1 MSTDTTHTAPG
12 TPSPGT
18 PAHEPTGTTRT
29 ADTTPTRTTGTTR
42 TLVRTAPT
50 TYELLVSDGS
60 PLGSPAR
67 TEPAERVPLRV
78 GLVQMRWYADQDE
91 HDERLRE
98 GVRIAAAEGAEVV
111 CLPELTRSPYFCNTD
126 DPMGDGAARHLEDLE
141 GGPTVAL
148 AAELAGELGITVHA
162 SLYERAEDGG
172 LGYNTAVCVDEGGKL
187 LARTR
192 KNHIPAFP
200 GYREDLCFRPGDS
213 GFPVAFL
220 EGARFGFPTCWDE
233 WFPELARAYGLHGA
247 EILVHPTA
255 IGSEVDLPDFDT
267 RPMWEHA
274 ISANGLANA
283 LFMIVPN
290 RVGTEGR
297 STFYGSSFISDPY
310 GRVMLRA
317 PRDRPAVLVA
327 DLDLDQ
333 RRDWLDFGLMQTR
346 RPELYGRLT
355 EPLDAQS
362 H

>member
-1 MSTDTTHTAPG
+1 MTSYA
-12 TPSPGT
+12 
-18 PAHEPTGTTRT
+18 
-29 ADTTPTRTTGTTR
+29 
-42 TLVRTAPT
+42 
-50 TYELLVSDGS
+50 LLTSYDS
-60 PLGSPAR
+60 PLGSPGR
-67 TEPAERVPLRV
+67 TRPAEREPLRV
-78 GLVQMRWYADQDE
+78 GLVQMRWYADPAE
-91 HDERLRE
+91 HDDRLRE
-98 GVRIAAAEGAEVV
+98 GVALAAAQGAQVV

-126 DPMGDGAARHLEDLE
+126 DPMADGAERWLEDAE
-141 GGPTVAL
+141 TGPTVGL
-148 AAELAGELGITVHA
+148 ATELATGLGITVHA
-162 SLYERAEDGG
+162 SLYERAGDGG
-172 LGYNTAVCVDEGGKL
+172 LGYNTAVCVDADGRL

-213 GFPVAFL
+213 GFPVVAHA
-220 EGARFGFPTCWDE
+220 GARLGFPTCWDE
-233 WFPELARAYGLHGA
+233 WFPELARAYSLAGA

-317 PRDRPAVLVA
+317 PRDTPAVLVA

-333 RRDWLDFGLMQTR
+333 RRDWLDFGLMHTR
-346 RPELYGRLT
+346 RPELYGTLT
-355 EPLDAQS
+355 ERPGRRF
-362 H
+362 

>member
-1 MSTDTTHTAPG
+1 MTSYA
-12 TPSPGT
+12 
-18 PAHEPTGTTRT
+18 
-29 ADTTPTRTTGTTR
+29 
-42 TLVRTAPT
+42 
-50 TYELLVSDGS
+50 LLTSFGS
-60 PLGSPAR
+60 PLGSPGR
-67 TEPAERVPLRV
+67 TQPGEREPLRV
-78 GLVQMRWYADQDE
+78 GLVQMRWYADPAD
-91 HDERLRE
+91 HDDRLRE
-98 GVRIAAAEGAEVV
+98 GVALAAGQGATVV

-126 DPMGDGAARHLEDLE
+126 DPMADGAERWLEDAAT
-141 GGPTVAL
+141 GPTAAL
-148 AAELAGELGITVHA
+148 AAELATELGITVHA

-172 LGYNTAVCVDEGGKL
+172 LGYNTAVCVDSDGRL
-187 LARTR
+187 IARTR

-213 GFPVAFL
+213 GFPVVTH

-233 WFPELARAYGLHGA
+233 WFPELARAYSLAGA

-267 RPMWEHA
+267 RPLWEHA
-274 ISANGLANA
+274 ITANGLANA
-283 LFMIVPN
+283 LFAIVPN

-333 RRDWLDFGLMQTR
+333 RRDWLEFGLMRTR
-346 RPELYGRLT
+346 RPELYGSLT
-355 EPLDAQS
+355 ERRSAQGA
-362 H
+362 

>member
-1 MSTDTTHTAPG
+1 MLTSYD
-12 TPSPGT
+12 
-18 PAHEPTGTTRT
+18 
-29 ADTTPTRTTGTTR
+29 
-42 TLVRTAPT
+42 
-50 TYELLVSDGS
+50 S
-60 PLGSPAR
+60 PLGSPGR
-67 TEPAERVPLRV
+67 TRPAEREPLRV
-78 GLVQMRWYADQDE
+78 GLVQMRWYADPAE
-91 HDERLRE
+91 HDDRLRE
-98 GVRIAAAEGAEVV
+98 GVALAAAQGAQVV

-126 DPMGDGAARHLEDLE
+126 DPMADGAERWLEDVE
-141 GGPTVAL
+141 TGPTVGL
-148 AAELAGELGITVHA
+148 ATELATGLGITVHA
-162 SLYERAEDGG
+162 SLYERAGDGG
-172 LGYNTAVCVDEGGKL
+172 LGYNTAVCVDADGRL

-213 GFPVAFL
+213 GFPVVAHA
-220 EGARFGFPTCWDE
+220 GARLGFPTCWDE
-233 WFPELARAYGLHGA
+233 WFPELARAYSLAGA

-317 PRDRPAVLVA
+317 PRDTPAVLVA

-333 RRDWLDFGLMQTR
+333 RRDWLDFGLMHTR
-346 RPELYGRLT
+346 RPELYGALT
-355 EPLDAQS
+355 ERPGRRF
-362 H
+362 

>member
-1 MSTDTTHTAPG
+1 MSTDTPRTPTAARRPAAS
-12 TPSPGT
+12 PSTASAPTAAHATAARRRTDST
-18 PAHEPTGTTRT
+18 PAPTG
-29 ADTTPTRTTGTTR
+29 
-42 TLVRTAPT
+42 
-50 TYELLVSDGS
+50 YELLVSDGS

-67 TEPAERVPLRV
+67 TESAERVPLRV
-78 GLVQMRWYADQDE
+78 GLVQMRWYADEDE
-91 HDERLRE
+91 HDARLRE
-98 GVRIAAAEGAEVV
+98 GVRIAAAEGAKVV

-126 DPMGDGAARHLEDLE
+126 DPMADGAARHLEDLE

-172 LGYNTAVCVDEGGKL
+172 LGYNTAVCVDAAGKL
-187 LARTR
+187 VARTR

-355 EPLDAQS
+355 EPLDAQAR
-362 H
+362 

>member
-1 MSTDTTHTAPG
+1 MTSYA
-12 TPSPGT
+12 
-18 PAHEPTGTTRT
+18 
-29 ADTTPTRTTGTTR
+29 
-42 TLVRTAPT
+42 
-50 TYELLVSDGS
+50 LLTSYDS
-60 PLGSPAR
+60 PLGSPGR
-67 TEPAERVPLRV
+67 TRPAEREPLRV
-78 GLVQMRWYADQDE
+78 GLVQMRWYADPAE
-91 HDERLRE
+91 HDDRLRE
-98 GVRIAAAEGAEVV
+98 GVALAAAQGAQVV

-126 DPMGDGAARHLEDLE
+126 DPMADGAERWLEDVE
-141 GGPTVAL
+141 TGPTVGL
-148 AAELAGELGITVHA
+148 ATELATGLGITVHA
-162 SLYERAEDGG
+162 SLYERAGDGG
-172 LGYNTAVCVDEGGKL
+172 LGYNTAVCVDADGRL

-213 GFPVAFL
+213 GFPVVAHA
-220 EGARFGFPTCWDE
+220 GARLGFPTCWDE
-233 WFPELARAYGLHGA
+233 WFPELARAYSLAGA

-317 PRDRPAVLVA
+317 PRDTPAVLVA

-333 RRDWLDFGLMQTR
+333 RRDWLDFGLMHTR
-346 RPELYGRLT
+346 RPELYGALT
-355 EPLDAQS
+355 ERPGRRF
-362 H
+362 